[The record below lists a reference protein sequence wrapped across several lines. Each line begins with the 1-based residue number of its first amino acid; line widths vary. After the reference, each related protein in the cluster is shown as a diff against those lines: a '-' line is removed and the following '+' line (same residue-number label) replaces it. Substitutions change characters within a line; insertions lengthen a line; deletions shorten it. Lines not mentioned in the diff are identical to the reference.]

1 MTPATMPPTAARMT
15 THCFLSESLSALRR
29 RSSRVSDARAE
40 MSARLDQDWLLVW
53 RVRRYMVM
61 TVVKLMRWGVGVLF
75 LVVRLHF
82 LSAFDG

>member
-1 MTPATMPPTAARMT
+1 M
-15 THCFLSESLSALRR
+15 
-29 RSSRVSDARAE
+29 SDARAE